1 MRSTSE
7 QEGSRESI
15 LAAVE
20 RELRQRFG
28 RSHQP
33 DEIRQAATASVDEL
47 LGQEPRV
54 KAFVPVLAGRR
65 ARERLRRPSP
75 RAR

>member
-1 MRSTSE
+1 MRSIE

-15 LAAVE
+15 LETVE

-28 RSHQP
+28 RSHP
-33 DEIRQAATASVDEL
+33 PEEIRQAATVSVDEV
-47 LGQEPRV
+47 LGKGVRV

-65 ARERLRRPSP
+65 ARRRLQSTNR
-75 RAR
+75 